1 MAHGSSASVRCAATA
16 LVAALLMCIA
26 LATEIP
32 PFAADLVSERTE
44 ANPRGDSPQPAALV
58 NHDGTVLPLFDPYAI
73 LGGRPSHGRAI
84 FQRFPVWWPA
94 QFRAN

>member
-1 MAHGSSASVRCAATA
+1 MAHGSSASVRCGAIA

-84 FQRFPVWWPA
+84 FQRVPVWWPA